1 MEAKFLNS
9 EIAKAEEAVEQSA
22 SLAEALNTIAT
33 HELRIL
39 AMVDIVC
46 ELAIENAKLRVELQM
61 MRVDDGNIQ
70 R

>member
-33 HELRIL
+33 QELRIL